1 MPWTVTDVDKHK
13 KGLSDKQKAQWV
25 AIANS
30 VREMY
35 LKAGGDE
42 NECDANAIRQANGAI
57 MGNMEVMS
65 VNFDLQIAYTPSVI
79 EWNKKEYIVV
89 PVVMM
94 VEGVHHGSRGP
105 VYHNPDELGRIE
117 ASWNGIPVTISH
129 PINDEQQFISAN
141 SPNVLEK
148 YSVGTIFNTH
158 LEDGKLK
165 AEAWLDVQRLTAVS
179 PETLDKVRK
188 GEIIEVSVGIF
199 NDEDEVEGDWN
210 NEHYI
215 AVAKNYRPDHLA
227 LLPGEVGAC
236 SVADGCGVRVNTEVK
251 IKKEEKVM
259 CEKCPEKVD
268 MLIANSATHFDDS
281 DRDWLLELDEGKL
294 DKLIP
299 KRVRANTEVPAEPK
313 APTVE
318 DAWKIIQAN
327 AKNDDYINHLPED
340 LKGMYTQGV
349 AVLKEQKDALI
360 KSIMDNTEK
369 DTWSKDE
376 LEVMGMDVL
385 KKLEKSVNKVTEVP
399 NNHANYAAMSVN
411 NGGAQEAVVV
421 DPLVPG
427 IELE

>member
-1 MPWTVTDVDKHK
+1 M
-13 KGLSDKQKAQWV
+13 LCNAFCSKQNKDL
-25 AIANS
+25 
-30 VREMY
+30 RKE
-35 LKAGGDE
+35 
-42 NECDANAIRQANGAI
+42 
-57 MGNMEVMS
+57 GNMNAMDMMKRLG
-65 VNFDLQIAYTPSVI
+65 VNIEFQLAYTPNVV
-79 EWNKKEYIVV
+79 EWNSKEFIVV

-94 VEGVHHGSRGP
+94 VEGVHNGSRGP

-129 PINDEQQFISAN
+129 PIDEDNQFISAN

-179 PETLDKVRK
+179 PETLTKVRN

-199 NDEDEVEGDWN
+199 NDEDEVEGNWN
-210 NEHYI
+210 DEHYI

-227 LLPGEVGAC
+227 LLPGETGAC
-236 SVADGCGVRVNTEVK
+236 SVTDGCGVRVNSDVQSTNVK
-251 IKKEEKVM
+251 FKKEEKVM

-268 MLIANSATHFDDS
+268 LLVANSATHFDDS

-299 KRVRANTEVPAEPK
+299 KRVRVNAEPPAEPK

-318 DAWKIIQAN
+318 DAWKVIRAN
-327 AKNDDYINHLPED
+327 AKSEDYINHLPED

-349 AVLKEQKDALI
+349 AVLKEQKDNLV

-369 DTWSKDE
+369 DTWTKEELDE
-376 LEVMGMDVL
+376 MDMSVL
-385 KKLEKSVNKVTEVP
+385 KKLEKSVHKVDADD
-399 NNHANYAAMSVN
+399 NNGSNYAAMSVN
-411 NGGAQEAVVV
+411 NGGSVGSIVE
-421 DPLVPG
+421 PLVAPG